1 MRDVPRRIWLYMLSR
16 TFDAAATSGLVTI
29 VGKQLWDMTEGR
41 SDSERLLVLGYL
53 GLVQFVP
60 TFVLAPF
67 VGPIADRFDRRY
79 VSSFGLVMYASLS
92 AALFLFVRGDPTSIG
107 PIFII
112 MGVQGATEALQ
123 RPAARA
129 LPIDL
134 SPKEIVPR
142 VMALNAG
149 SLQTGVIIGPIAAGF
164 LFTITPATP
173 YAIFLVLFLI
183 AGALLMVLPTS
194 GVARTV
200 KDADVRVGT
209 QVLRDALEGFR
220 FVRAT
225 PVLGAA
231 ITMDFFAA
239 FLGGLIA
246 LLPAIADERLGVGAV
261 GLGGLRAAVG
271 IGAGLVTLVLAFRPL
286 TRRVGPILLVAVAIY
301 GLATIGVGLSTNYVI
316 AFAFLMIAAG
326 ADSVSVFIRS
336 TLVPMA
342 TPENMRG
349 RVLAMENVFIGASN
363 ELGGYESGVTAA
375 WFGLVGAVVLGGGG
389 TLLVVLAYTFVFK
402 SLRNVDVFEDVIPKG
417 RVGRVGRSGL
427 G

>member
-1 MRDVPRRIWLYMLSR
+1 MSDSMRDVPQRIWLYMSFRLL
-16 TFDAAATSGLVTI
+16 DAAATSGLVTI
-29 VGKQLWDMTEGR
+29 VGKQLWDMTAGR

-79 VSSFGLVMYASLS
+79 VASFGVAMYAALS
-92 AALFLFVRGDPTSIG
+92 TALFLFVRGDPTAIG
-107 PIFII
+107 PIFLI

-129 LPIDL
+129 LAIDL
-134 SPKEIVPR
+134 SPRAIVPR

-149 SLQTGVIIGPIAAGF
+149 SLQTGTIIGPIAAGF

-173 YAIFLVLFLI
+173 YAVFLFVYLT
-183 AGALLMVLPTS
+183 AGAIVLLLPAS

-200 KDADVRVGT
+200 KDASVRIGT

-286 TRRVGPILLVAVAIY
+286 QRRVGPVLLFAVAIY
-301 GLATIGVGLSTNYVI
+301 GLATIGVGFSTNYVV
-316 AFAFLMIAAG
+316 AFGFLMLAAG

-375 WFGLVGAVVLGGGG
+375 WFGLVGAVTLGGVG
-389 TLLVVLAYTFVFK
+389 TLLVVFAYTFVFT
-402 SLRNVDVFEDVIPKG
+402 SLRNVDVFEDVLPT
-417 RVGRVGRSGL
+417 
-427 G
+427 

>member
-1 MRDVPRRIWLYMLSR
+1 MSDVPNRIWAYLSSKLL
-16 TFDAAATSGLVTI
+16 DAAATAGLVTI

-41 SDSERLLVLGYL
+41 PDSERLLVLGYL
-53 GLVQFVP
+53 GLVQFIP

-67 VGPIADRFDRRY
+67 VGTIADRFDRRL
-79 VSSFGLVMYASLS
+79 VSATGLAMYACLS
-92 AALFLFVRGDPTSIG
+92 AALYFYVRTDPTELL
-107 PIFII
+107 PIFAI

-123 RPAARA
+123 RPASRA

-134 SPKEIVPR
+134 SPTELVPR

-149 SLQTGVIIGPIAAGF
+149 TFQSGSIVGPIMAGV

-173 YAIFLVLFLI
+173 YLVFMVMFIVAGISLI
-183 AGALLMVLPTS
+183 VLPTS
-194 GVARTV
+194 GVERLARS
-200 KDADVRVGT
+200 DGRFGT
-209 QVLRDALEGFR
+209 QVLKDAVEGFR

-239 FLGGLIA
+239 FFGGLIA

-271 IGAGLVTLVLAFRPL
+271 IGAGLVTLVLAFWPL
-286 TRRVGPILLVAVAIY
+286 RRRIGPTLLVAVAIF
-301 GLATIGVGLSTNYVI
+301 GLGTIGVGLSTNYIV
-316 AFAFLMIAAG
+316 AFGFLMLTAG
-326 ADSVSVFIRS
+326 ADSVSVFIRT
-336 TLVPMA
+336 TLVPFA

-349 RVLAMENVFIGASN
+349 RVLALENVFIGASN

-375 WFGLVGAVVLGGGG
+375 WFGLVGAIVLGGSG
-389 TLLVVLAYTFVFK
+389 TLIVVVAYTFIFK
-402 SLRNVDVFEDVIPKG
+402 SLRNVDVFEDVLPT
-417 RVGRVGRSGL
+417 ST
-427 G
+427 